1 MNKKDLLFAY
11 ILEIPLVLILLFWN
25 FSTGYWVV
33 MITLLV
39 ILPLVTLKKPI
50 FQIPDIPNNMP
61 ATKIMLFYLCFIIF
75 ISLGYSVGHNNY
87 IKIATTDD
95 IKKADEIEALLSAHW
110 YNTIRFV
117 DGTKYTIALHN
128 ANKDSYKDAVL
139 SLIYDD
145 VVTEDVAIYLDTK
158 SVAFNKKGYT
168 SKLVKDYKKEL
179 PFLINGIVGVYN
191 STVDVEFSSCF
202 FDMDCGKPYVKANIK
217 IDTDESFDTEE
228 IKELTEKLLLATING
243 LTKDNIK
250 IEFNIKPCSKQ
261 DKCYNH
267 QTTQRLYKKAKYYY
281 SKKDY
286 VKALK
291 YLEQAYN
298 IDPSYTTSF
307 DDVLKVMELD
317 EAIKKAP
324 DDYRLYVQ
332 RGDIKNVFEYS
343 MFVGSGESITSDYYG
358 AIDDYTKALE
368 LNPKAYEVYEKRGD
382 AWAECG
388 YKRCIGCKRE
398 RTHVEDEN
406 VIKDYKLAIKYT
418 GGNDNL
424 FEKLGDR
431 YATTAPEKALK
442 YYNMVSNQ
450 YPKYENK
457 YIPIPDNAFSTKR
470 AYGYLP
476 LKKAHRYADIED
488 YDNTFKI
495 FDNILNYEKN
505 ETIIQEVNNMKFY
518 YNWKAKHYKQALKNA
533 DSCSVWVCKA
543 LGLFF

>member
-1 MNKKDLLFAY
+1 MKKKDLLLSYLFVIPTVFLVCFFHISFWQWIGII
-11 ILEIPLVLILLFWN
+11 ILMIVYPIVFGLLNRTKIPIWLTTLTPLLFILILFI
-25 FSTGYWVV
+25 GYC
-33 MITLLV
+33 IGLN
-39 ILPLVTLKKPI
+39 
-50 FQIPDIPNNMP
+50 D
-61 ATKIMLFYLCFIIF
+61 
-75 ISLGYSVGHNNY
+75 Y
-87 IKIATTDD
+87 IEIATTDD
-95 IKKADEIEALLSAHW
+95 IKKADEIEALLSARY

-117 DGTKYTIALHN
+117 DGTKYTIALRN
-128 ANKDSYKDAVL
+128 ANKDSYKEAVL
-139 SLIYDD
+139 SLIIDD
-145 VVTEDVAIYLDTK
+145 VVTENVGIHLDTK
-158 SVAFNKKGYT
+158 SVAFSKKGYI
-168 SKLVKDYKKEL
+168 SNLVKDFKKGL
-179 PFLINGIVGVYN
+179 PFLINGIEGVYN
-191 STVDVEFSSCF
+191 STVDIEFNSCF
-202 FDMDCGKPYVKANIK
+202 FDMDCGNPYVKANIK

-228 IKELTEKLLLATING
+228 IKELTEKLLISTIGG

-307 DDVLKVMELD
+307 DDVLKIMELD
-317 EAIKKAP
+317 EAIKKTP

-343 MFVGSGESITSDYYG
+343 MFVGSGESITSDFDG

-406 VIKDYKLAIKYT
+406 VIKDYKLAIKYI
-418 GGNDNL
+418 GGNDRL
-424 FEKLGDR
+424 YEKLGDR
-431 YATTAPEKALK
+431 YISSNPQKALE
-442 YYNMVSNQ
+442 YF
-450 YPKYENK
+450 NK
-457 YIPIPDNAFSTKR
+457 VKDIHHTNNNEIMSPIFTDELFPRTYDR
-470 AYGYLP
+470 LP
-476 LKKAHRYADIED
+476 LKIAQCYVELGKY
-488 YDNTFKI
+488 
-495 FDNILNYEKN
+495 N
-505 ETIIQEVNNMKFY
+505 EALLVLDKFIDKCNNNELIQHANNMKFL
-518 YNWKAKHYKQALKNA
+518 YNWKAGHYKEVLKRA
-533 DSCSVWVCKA
+533 DDCSVWICKV
-543 LGLFF
+543 LGVFF

>member
-1 MNKKDLLFAY
+1 MVYPIVFGLLNRTKTPIWLTTLTPLLF
-11 ILEIPLVLILLFWN
+11 ILILFI
-25 FSTGYWVV
+25 GYC
-33 MITLLV
+33 IGLN
-39 ILPLVTLKKPI
+39 
-50 FQIPDIPNNMP
+50 D
-61 ATKIMLFYLCFIIF
+61 
-75 ISLGYSVGHNNY
+75 Y
-87 IKIATTDD
+87 IEIATTDD
-95 IKKADEIEALLSAHW
+95 IKKADEIEALLSARY

-117 DGTKYTIALHN
+117 DGTKYTIALRN
-128 ANKDSYKDAVL
+128 ANKDSYKEAVL
-139 SLIYDD
+139 SLIIDD
-145 VVTEDVAIYLDTK
+145 VVTENVGIHLDTK
-158 SVAFNKKGYT
+158 SVAFSKKGYI
-168 SKLVKDYKKEL
+168 SNLVKDFKKGL
-179 PFLINGIVGVYN
+179 PFLINGIEGVYN
-191 STVDVEFSSCF
+191 STVDIEFNSCF
-202 FDMDCGKPYVKANIK
+202 FDMDCENPYVKANIK

-228 IKELTEKLLLATING
+228 IKELTEKLLISTIGG

-307 DDVLKVMELD
+307 DDVLKIMELD
-317 EAIKKAP
+317 EAIKKTP

-343 MFVGSGESITSDYYG
+343 MFVGSGESITSDFDG

-388 YKRCIGCKRE
+388 YKRCIGCKHE

-406 VIKDYKLAIKYT
+406 VIKDYKLAIKYI
-418 GGNDNL
+418 GGNDRL
-424 FEKLGDR
+424 YEKLGDR
-431 YATTAPEKALK
+431 YISSNPQKALE
-442 YYNMVSNQ
+442 YF
-450 YPKYENK
+450 NK
-457 YIPIPDNAFSTKR
+457 VKDIHHTNNNEIMSPIFTDELFPRTYDR
-470 AYGYLP
+470 LP
-476 LKKAHRYADIED
+476 LKIAQCYVELGKY
-488 YDNTFKI
+488 
-495 FDNILNYEKN
+495 N
-505 ETIIQEVNNMKFY
+505 EALLVLDKFIDKCNNKELIQHANNMKFL
-518 YNWKAKHYKQALKNA
+518 YNWKSKHYKQALKNA

-543 LGLFF
+543 LGIFF

>member
-1 MNKKDLLFAY
+1 MMVYPIVFGLLNRTKTPIWLTTLTPLLF
-11 ILEIPLVLILLFWN
+11 ILILFI
-25 FSTGYWVV
+25 GYC
-33 MITLLV
+33 IGLN
-39 ILPLVTLKKPI
+39 
-50 FQIPDIPNNMP
+50 D
-61 ATKIMLFYLCFIIF
+61 
-75 ISLGYSVGHNNY
+75 Y
-87 IKIATTDD
+87 IEIATTDD
-95 IKKADEIEALLSAHW
+95 IKKADEIEALLSARY

-117 DGTKYTIALHN
+117 DGTKYTIALRN
-128 ANKDSYKDAVL
+128 ANKDSYKEAVL
-139 SLIYDD
+139 SLIIDD
-145 VVTEDVAIYLDTK
+145 VVTENVGIHLDTK
-158 SVAFNKKGYT
+158 SVAFSKKGYI
-168 SKLVKDYKKEL
+168 SNLVKDFKKGL
-179 PFLINGIVGVYN
+179 PFLINGIEGVYN
-191 STVDVEFSSCF
+191 STVDIEFNSCF
-202 FDMDCGKPYVKANIK
+202 FDMDCENPYVKANIK

-228 IKELTEKLLLATING
+228 IKELTEKLLISTIGG

-307 DDVLKVMELD
+307 DDVLKIMELD
-317 EAIKKAP
+317 EAIKKTP

-343 MFVGSGESITSDYYG
+343 MFVGSGESITSDFDG

-406 VIKDYKLAIKYT
+406 VIKDYKLAIKYI
-418 GGNDNL
+418 GGNDRL
-424 FEKLGDR
+424 YEKLGDR
-431 YATTAPEKALK
+431 YISSNHQKALE
-442 YYNMVSNQ
+442 YF
-450 YPKYENK
+450 NK
-457 YIPIPDNAFSTKR
+457 VKDIHHTNNNEIMSPIFTDELFPRTYDR
-470 AYGYLP
+470 LP
-476 LKKAHRYADIED
+476 LKIAQCYVELGKY
-488 YDNTFKI
+488 
-495 FDNILNYEKN
+495 N
-505 ETIIQEVNNMKFY
+505 EALLVLDKFIDKCNNKELIQHANNMKFL
-518 YNWKAKHYKQALKNA
+518 YNWKSKHYKQALKNA

-543 LGLFF
+543 LGIFF

>member
-1 MNKKDLLFAY
+1 MKKKDLLLSYLFV
-11 ILEIPLVLILLFWN
+11 IPTVFLVCFFHISFWQWIGIIIFMMVYPIVFGLLNRTKTPIWLTTLTPLLFILILFI
-25 FSTGYWVV
+25 GYC
-33 MITLLV
+33 IGLN
-39 ILPLVTLKKPI
+39 
-50 FQIPDIPNNMP
+50 D
-61 ATKIMLFYLCFIIF
+61 
-75 ISLGYSVGHNNY
+75 Y
-87 IKIATTDD
+87 IEIATTDD
-95 IKKADEIEALLSAHW
+95 IKKADEIEALLSARY

-117 DGTKYTIALHN
+117 DGTKYTIALRN
-128 ANKDSYKDAVL
+128 ANKDSYKEAVL
-139 SLIYDD
+139 SLIIDD
-145 VVTEDVAIYLDTK
+145 VVTENVGIHLDTK
-158 SVAFNKKGYT
+158 SVAFSKKGYI
-168 SKLVKDYKKEL
+168 SNLVKDFKKGL
-179 PFLINGIVGVYN
+179 PFLINGIEGVYN
-191 STVDVEFSSCF
+191 STVDIEFNSCF
-202 FDMDCGKPYVKANIK
+202 FDMDCENPYVKANIK

-228 IKELTEKLLLATING
+228 IKELTEKLLISTIGG

-307 DDVLKVMELD
+307 DDVLKIMELD
-317 EAIKKAP
+317 EAIKKTP

-343 MFVGSGESITSDYYG
+343 MFVGSGESITSDFDG

-406 VIKDYKLAIKYT
+406 VIKDYKLAIKYI
-418 GGNDNL
+418 GGNDRL
-424 FEKLGDR
+424 YEKLGDR
-431 YATTAPEKALK
+431 YISSNPQKALE
-442 YYNMVSNQ
+442 YF
-450 YPKYENK
+450 NK
-457 YIPIPDNAFSTKR
+457 VKDIHHTNNNEIMSPIFTDELFPRTYDR
-470 AYGYLP
+470 LP
-476 LKKAHRYADIED
+476 LKIAQCYVELGKY
-488 YDNTFKI
+488 
-495 FDNILNYEKN
+495 N
-505 ETIIQEVNNMKFY
+505 EALLVLDKFIDKCNNKELIQHANNMKFL
-518 YNWKAKHYKQALKNA
+518 YNWKSKHYKQALKNA

-543 LGLFF
+543 LGIFF

>member
-1 MNKKDLLFAY
+1 MMVYPIVFGLLNRTKTPIWLTTLTPLLF
-11 ILEIPLVLILLFWN
+11 ILILFI
-25 FSTGYWVV
+25 GYC
-33 MITLLV
+33 IGLN
-39 ILPLVTLKKPI
+39 
-50 FQIPDIPNNMP
+50 D
-61 ATKIMLFYLCFIIF
+61 
-75 ISLGYSVGHNNY
+75 Y
-87 IKIATTDD
+87 IEIATTDD
-95 IKKADEIEALLSAHW
+95 IKKADEIEALLSARY

-117 DGTKYTIALHN
+117 DGTKYTIALRN
-128 ANKDSYKDAVL
+128 ANKDSYKEAVL
-139 SLIYDD
+139 SLIIDD
-145 VVTEDVAIYLDTK
+145 VVTENVGIHLDTK
-158 SVAFNKKGYT
+158 SVAFSKKGYI
-168 SKLVKDYKKEL
+168 SNLVKDFKKGL
-179 PFLINGIVGVYN
+179 PFLINGIEGVYN
-191 STVDVEFSSCF
+191 STVDIEFNSCF
-202 FDMDCGKPYVKANIK
+202 FDMDCENPYVKANIK

-228 IKELTEKLLLATING
+228 IKELTEKLLISTIGG

-307 DDVLKVMELD
+307 DDVLKIMELD
-317 EAIKKAP
+317 EAIKKTP

-343 MFVGSGESITSDYYG
+343 MFVGSGESITSDFDG

-406 VIKDYKLAIKYT
+406 VIKDYKLAIKYI
-418 GGNDNL
+418 GGNDRL
-424 FEKLGDR
+424 YEKLGDR
-431 YATTAPEKALK
+431 YISSNPQKALE
-442 YYNMVSNQ
+442 YF
-450 YPKYENK
+450 NK
-457 YIPIPDNAFSTKR
+457 VKDIHHTNNNEIMSPIFTDELFPRTYDR
-470 AYGYLP
+470 LP
-476 LKKAHRYADIED
+476 LKIAQCYVELGKY
-488 YDNTFKI
+488 
-495 FDNILNYEKN
+495 N
-505 ETIIQEVNNMKFY
+505 EALLVLDKFIDKCNNKELIQHANNMKFL
-518 YNWKAKHYKQALKNA
+518 YNWKSKHYKQALKNA

-543 LGLFF
+543 LGIFF

>member
-1 MNKKDLLFAY
+1 MKKKDLLLSYLFV
-11 ILEIPLVLILLFWN
+11 IPTVFLVCFFHISFWQWIGIIIFMMVYPIVFGLLNRTKTPIWLTTLTPLLFILILFI
-25 FSTGYWVV
+25 GYC
-33 MITLLV
+33 IGLN
-39 ILPLVTLKKPI
+39 
-50 FQIPDIPNNMP
+50 D
-61 ATKIMLFYLCFIIF
+61 
-75 ISLGYSVGHNNY
+75 Y
-87 IKIATTDD
+87 IEIATTDD
-95 IKKADEIEALLSAHW
+95 IKKADEIEALLSARY

-117 DGTKYTIALHN
+117 DGTKYTIALRN
-128 ANKDSYKDAVL
+128 ANKDSYKEAVL
-139 SLIYDD
+139 SLIIDD
-145 VVTEDVAIYLDTK
+145 VVTENVGIHLDTK
-158 SVAFNKKGYT
+158 SVAFSKKGYI
-168 SKLVKDYKKEL
+168 SNLVKDFKKGL
-179 PFLINGIVGVYN
+179 PFLINGIEGVYN
-191 STVDVEFSSCF
+191 STVDIEFNSCF
-202 FDMDCGKPYVKANIK
+202 FDMDCGNPYVKANIK

-228 IKELTEKLLLATING
+228 IKELTEKLLISTIGG

-307 DDVLKVMELD
+307 DDVLKIMELD
-317 EAIKKAP
+317 EAIKKTP

-343 MFVGSGESITSDYYG
+343 MFVGSGESITSDFDG

-406 VIKDYKLAIKYT
+406 VIKDYKLAIKYI
-418 GGNDNL
+418 GGNDRL
-424 FEKLGDR
+424 YEKLGDR
-431 YATTAPEKALK
+431 YISSNPQKALE
-442 YYNMVSNQ
+442 YF
-450 YPKYENK
+450 NK
-457 YIPIPDNAFSTKR
+457 VKDIHHTNNNEIMSPIFTDELFPRTYDR
-470 AYGYLP
+470 LP
-476 LKKAHRYADIED
+476 LKIAQCYVELGKY
-488 YDNTFKI
+488 
-495 FDNILNYEKN
+495 N
-505 ETIIQEVNNMKFY
+505 EALLVLDKFIDKCNNKELIQHANNMKFL
-518 YNWKAKHYKQALKNA
+518 YNWKSKHYKQALKNA

-543 LGLFF
+543 LGIFF